1 VAADLMEVGAN
12 LPELYRHALLR
23 RPYEAARLWGVGLSR
38 LKREGSL
45 LWTSLSL
52 VERRSIGYLGRD
64 DADLINV
71 IASIE
76 GAEISVLFNEQST
89 NSVKISWRAQPG
101 YDVSRLA
108 QSFGGGGHTAAAGAD
123 ISGTLIEV
131 QEKVLQAT
139 RMLLGEAFK

>member
-1 VAADLMEVGAN
+1 
-12 LPELYRHALLR
+12 
-23 RPYEAARLWGVGLSR
+23 VGLSR
-38 LKREGSL
+38 LKREGPL